1 MEYQADGLIKLI
13 KIRDI
18 KMAEEAKKHSVDVS
32 DIKLGSPDRRCF
44 FEKYITPKK
53 CDTKNFKRRNRIL
66 LAFFVFLPFWLMIPD
81 NNTKITKNDTKTVE
95 IKAEN
100 KKEIS
105 IPKKQTE
112 TVVKKEPEII
122 PTYYIQLRAVNIKEN
137 LNKDI
142 QIIKEDGKEHK
153 ITENTTNKGK
163 SLYRIFIGPY
173 EGYSK
178 AQEDLERVNEK
189 FKVKGLIKKL

>member
-32 DIKLGSPDRRCF
+32 DIKLGSPDRRGF

-95 IKAEN
+95 VKAEN

-105 IPKKQTE
+105 IAKKQVE

-142 QIIKEDGKEHK
+142 QMIKEDGKEHK
-153 ITENTTNKGK
+153 IIESTTNKGK

-178 AQEDLERVNEK
+178 AQEDLGRVNEK

>member
-95 IKAEN
+95 VKAEN

-112 TVVKKEPEII
+112 TIVKKEQEAI

-142 QIIKEDGKEHK
+142 QMIKEDGKEHK
-153 ITENTTNKGK
+153 ITESTTNKGK

-178 AQEDLERVNEK
+178 AQEDLGRVNEK

>member
-13 KIRDI
+13 KIMDI
-18 KMAEEAKKHSVDVS
+18 KMAKEAKKHSVDVS

-95 IKAEN
+95 VKAEN

-112 TVVKKEPEII
+112 TIVKKEQEAI

-142 QIIKEDGKEHK
+142 QMIKEDGKEHK
-153 ITENTTNKGK
+153 ITESTTNKGK

-178 AQEDLERVNEK
+178 AQEDLGRVNKK
-189 FKVKGLIKKL
+189 FKVEGLIKKL

>member
-95 IKAEN
+95 VKAEN

-112 TVVKKEPEII
+112 TIVKKEQEAI

-142 QIIKEDGKEHK
+142 QMIKEDGKEHK
-153 ITENTTNKGK
+153 ITESTTNKGK

>member
-32 DIKLGSPDRRCF
+32 DIKLGSPDRKVF

-66 LAFFVFLPFWLMIPD
+66 LAFFVFLPFWFMIPD
-81 NNTKITKNDTKTVE
+81 NNTKITKNDTKIVE
-95 IKAEN
+95 VKSNN

-105 IPKKQTE
+105 APKKQTE
-112 TVVKKEPEII
+112 TVVKKDPEII

-142 QIIKEDGKEHK
+142 QMIKEDGKEHK
-153 ITENTTNKGK
+153 IIESATNKGK
-163 SLYRIFIGPY
+163 PLYRIFIGPY

-189 FKVKGLIKKL
+189 FKVKGLIKKF

>member
-95 IKAEN
+95 VKAEN

-112 TVVKKEPEII
+112 TIVKKEQEAI

-142 QIIKEDGKEHK
+142 QMIKEDGKEHK
-153 ITENTTNKGK
+153 ITESTTNKGK

-178 AQEDLERVNEK
+178 AQEDLGRVNKK
-189 FKVKGLIKKL
+189 FKVEGLIKKL

>member
-112 TVVKKEPEII
+112 TIVKKEPEII
-122 PTYYIQLRAVNIKEN
+122 PIYYIQLRAVNIKEN

-142 QIIKEDGKEHK
+142 QMIKEDGKEHK
-153 ITENTTNKGK
+153 IIESATNKGK
-163 SLYRIFIGPY
+163 PLYRIFIGPY

-178 AQEDLERVNEK
+178 AQEDLGRVNEK

>member
-1 MEYQADGLIKLI
+1 
-13 KIRDI
+13 
-18 KMAEEAKKHSVDVS
+18 MAEEAKKHSVDVS
-32 DIKLGSPDRRCF
+32 DIKLGSPDRRGF

-95 IKAEN
+95 VKAEN

-112 TVVKKEPEII
+112 TIVKKEQEAI

-142 QIIKEDGKEHK
+142 QMIKEDGKEHK
-153 ITENTTNKGK
+153 INESTANKGK

-173 EGYSK
+173 ERYSK
-178 AQEDLERVNEK
+178 AQEDLGRVNKK
-189 FKVKGLIKKL
+189 FKVEGLIKKL

>member
-32 DIKLGSPDRRCF
+32 DIKLGSPDRRGF

-53 CDTKNFKRRNRIL
+53 RDTKNFKRRNRIL

-95 IKAEN
+95 VKAEN

-112 TVVKKEPEII
+112 TIVKKEQEAI

-142 QIIKEDGKEHK
+142 QMIKEDGKEHK
-153 ITENTTNKGK
+153 ITESTTNKWK

>member
-32 DIKLGSPDRRCF
+32 DIKLGSPDRRGF

-53 CDTKNFKRRNRIL
+53 YDTKNFKRRNRIL

-95 IKAEN
+95 VKAEN

-105 IPKKQTE
+105 IAKKQVE

-142 QIIKEDGKEHK
+142 QMIKEDGKEHK
-153 ITENTTNKGK
+153 ITESTTNKGK

-178 AQEDLERVNEK
+178 AQEDLGRVNEK

>member
-18 KMAEEAKKHSVDVS
+18 KIAEEAKKHSVDVS
-32 DIKLGSPDRRCF
+32 DIKLGSPDRRGF

-95 IKAEN
+95 VKAEN

-112 TVVKKEPEII
+112 TIVKKEQEAI

-142 QIIKEDGKEHK
+142 QMIKEDGKEHK
-153 ITENTTNKGK
+153 ITESTTNKGK
-163 SLYRIFIGPY
+163 SLYGIFIGPY

-178 AQEDLERVNEK
+178 AQEDLGRVNKK
-189 FKVKGLIKKL
+189 FKVEGLIKKL

>member
-1 MEYQADGLIKLI
+1 MEYQADGLIKLM

-32 DIKLGSPDRRCF
+32 DIKLGSPDRRGF

-95 IKAEN
+95 VKAEN

-112 TVVKKEPEII
+112 TIVKKEQEAI

-142 QIIKEDGKEHK
+142 QMIKEDGKEHK
-153 ITENTTNKGK
+153 ITESTTNKGK

-178 AQEDLERVNEK
+178 AQEDLGRVNKK
-189 FKVKGLIKKL
+189 FKVEGLIKKL

>member
-95 IKAEN
+95 VKAEN

-153 ITENTTNKGK
+153 ITESATNKGK
-163 SLYRIFIGPY
+163 PLYRIFIGPY

>member
-18 KMAEEAKKHSVDVS
+18 KIAEEAKKHSVDVS
-32 DIKLGSPDRRCF
+32 DIKLGSPDRRGF

-95 IKAEN
+95 VKAEN

-112 TVVKKEPEII
+112 TIVKKEQEAI

-142 QIIKEDGKEHK
+142 QMIKEDGKEHK
-153 ITENTTNKGK
+153 ITESTTNKGK

-178 AQEDLERVNEK
+178 AQEDLGRVNKK
-189 FKVKGLIKKL
+189 FKVEGLIKKL

>member
-1 MEYQADGLIKLI
+1 
-13 KIRDI
+13 
-18 KMAEEAKKHSVDVS
+18 MAEEAKKHSVDVS

-95 IKAEN
+95 VKAEN

-112 TVVKKEPEII
+112 TIVKKEQEAI

-142 QIIKEDGKEHK
+142 QMIKEDGKEYK
-153 ITENTTNKGK
+153 ITESTTNKGK

-178 AQEDLERVNEK
+178 AQEDLGRVNKK
-189 FKVKGLIKKL
+189 FKVEGLIKKL

>member
-1 MEYQADGLIKLI
+1 
-13 KIRDI
+13 
-18 KMAEEAKKHSVDVS
+18 MAEEAKKHSVDVS
-32 DIKLGSPDRRCF
+32 DIKLGSPDRRDF

-66 LAFFVFLPFWLMIPD
+66 LAFFVFLPFWFMIPG
-81 NNTKITKNDTKTVE
+81 NNIKITKNDTKTVE
-95 IKAEN
+95 LKAEN

-105 IPKKQTE
+105 APKKQTE

-137 LNKDI
+137 LNEDI
-142 QIIKEDGKEHK
+142 QIIKADGNQYK
-153 ITENTTNKGK
+153 ITESTTKKGK
-163 SLYRIFIGPY
+163 PLYRIFVGPY

>member
-13 KIRDI
+13 KIMDI

-32 DIKLGSPDRRCF
+32 DIKLGSPDRRGF

-95 IKAEN
+95 VKAEN

-112 TVVKKEPEII
+112 TIVKKEQEAI

-142 QIIKEDGKEHK
+142 QMIKEDGKEHK
-153 ITENTTNKGK
+153 ITESTTNKGK

-178 AQEDLERVNEK
+178 AQEDLGRVNKK
-189 FKVKGLIKKL
+189 FKVEGLIKKL

>member
-13 KIRDI
+13 KIMDI

-95 IKAEN
+95 VKAEN

-112 TVVKKEPEII
+112 TIVKKEQEAI

-142 QIIKEDGKEHK
+142 QMIKEDGKEHK
-153 ITENTTNKGK
+153 ITESTTNKGK

-178 AQEDLERVNEK
+178 AQEDLGRVNEK